1 MLCFMYCKVI
11 AIEIYIFPD
20 RWGFLVTIHWDLNHR
35 IFCSGSIITEYLVL
49 PSFFCHLLRYKKENI
64 LIMANSFSRDY
75 TQHEN
80 FDGISLHHVDG
91 WIRKKSLYMDDIWI
105 SISQLGRFGLAC

>member
-1 MLCFMYCKVI
+1 
-11 AIEIYIFPD
+11 
-20 RWGFLVTIHWDLNHR
+20 
-35 IFCSGSIITEYLVL
+35 
-49 PSFFCHLLRYKKENI
+49 
-64 LIMANSFSRDY
+64 MANSFSRDY

-80 FDGISLHHVDG
+80 FDGITLHHVDG

>member
-1 MLCFMYCKVI
+1 MKTQLK
-11 AIEIYIFPD
+11 YIFPD

-64 LIMANSFSRDY
+64 LIMANNFSRNY
-75 TQHEN
+75 NQNKN
-80 FDGISLHHVDG
+80 FDGITLHHVDA